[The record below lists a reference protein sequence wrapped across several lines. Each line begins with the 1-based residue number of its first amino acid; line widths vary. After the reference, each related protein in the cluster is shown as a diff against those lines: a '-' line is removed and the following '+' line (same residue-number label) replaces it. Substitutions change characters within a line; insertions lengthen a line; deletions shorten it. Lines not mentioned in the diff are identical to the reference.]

1 MFKPGSV
8 RFRKRCV
15 AERSD
20 CIHTQVNR
28 MELNTQRQ
36 QRDSDSVD
44 SHKATHLRVDDQYR
58 EIEEGYF
65 ILMEVHLMQQPP

>member
-1 MFKPGSV
+1 
-8 RFRKRCV
+8 
-15 AERSD
+15 
-20 CIHTQVNR
+20 

-44 SHKATHLRVDDQYR
+44 SHKATHPRVDDQYR